1 MGSVSHVDS
10 VYLMPPV
17 GSVCL
22 SHVSCEQC
30 VSDLGSVSDVGSVCL
45 TWAVCVSHGQ
55 PTVWAIQVGDTG
67 GYAVG
72 SDQSSR
78 KMVAM
83 SGHQMEG
90 CTGLS
95 IGIYSQLS

>member
-1 MGSVSHVDS
+1 M
-10 VYLMPPV
+10 
-17 GSVCL
+17 
-22 SHVSCEQC
+22 
-30 VSDLGSVSDVGSVCL
+30 SDLGSVCL
-45 TWAVCVSHGQ
+45 TWTAHCVGD
-55 PTVWAIQVGDTG
+55 TGGRVGDTG